1 MSRPVICS
9 LIDGQRGVIDHGRNS
24 LFVTP
29 GDAEALRKAIV
40 DLWDHPEESARMG
53 AEARRTV
60 EEHRRMDR
68 FVRRV
73 SEVIREAAEDP
84 R

>member
-1 MSRPVICS
+1 MLPLHQSDTDNGITCLLEAWSMSRPVICS
-9 LIDGQRGVIDHGRNS
+9 LIDGQRGALDHGRNS

-40 DLWDHPEESARMG
+40 DL
-53 AEARRTV
+53 
-60 EEHRRMDR
+60 
-68 FVRRV
+68 
-73 SEVIREAAEDP
+73 REAAEGS